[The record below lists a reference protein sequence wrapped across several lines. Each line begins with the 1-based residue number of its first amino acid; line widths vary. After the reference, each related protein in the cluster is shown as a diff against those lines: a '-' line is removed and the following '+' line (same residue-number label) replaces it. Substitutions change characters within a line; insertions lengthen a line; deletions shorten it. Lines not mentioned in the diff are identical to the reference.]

1 MLNDKIKYNPQDLLN
16 FLYEGP
22 TASHQVA
29 LMEKI
34 LIKEGYNAL
43 QESGIWTLE
52 AGRKYYLKKQNAALI
67 AFKVGTADLSENGLR
82 IIGAHTDSPSF
93 KLKSVPEMVTE
104 NTYLKFNVEMY
115 GGAIA
120 YTWFDRPLSLAGQVV
135 VKSDNPLKPE
145 VKLVKFNRPLL
156 TIPSVAIHLNNT
168 VNSEFGVNN
177 QKDMLPIIRLVDK
190 KFKKDGYL
198 QNLLAKELGILFD
211 DILSFELELY
221 AFEKGTT
228 VGENDEFIQAQ
239 GLDDKW
245 MVYSALTAMLQ
256 NVDTKNTQIGLF
268 VDNEEIGSLTARGAN
283 STFTSS
289 FLKRLAHALGYA
301 EEEMHSILENSIV
314 LSADLAHAVHPNA
327 GELHDPT
334 NRPVLG
340 GGPVVKVAASGS
352 YSTDATG
359 LAIFKTLC
367 EKAGVPYQTLYNRS
381 DKRGGTTIGPM
392 TAALLSARVIDM
404 GAPLL
409 AMHSIKELASLKD
422 HEYTTRLFEIL
433 YTL

>member
-1 MLNDKIKYNPQDLLN
+1 MKYNPQDLLE

-29 LMEKI
+29 VMEEM
-34 LIKEGYNAL
+34 LTEAGYTAL
-43 QESGIWTLE
+43 EESGIWTVE
-52 AGRKYYLKKQNAALI
+52 PGGKYYLKKQHAALI
-67 AFKVGTADLSENGLR
+67 AFKVGTADLTENGLR

-93 KLKSVPEMVTE
+93 KLKSIPEMVAE
-104 NTYLKFNVEMY
+104 DTYLKFNVEMY

-135 VKSDNPLKPE
+135 VKSDNPLKPV
-145 VKLVKFNRPLL
+145 VKLVNINRPLL
-156 TIPSVAIHLNNT
+156 TIPSVAIHLNNK
-168 VNSEFGVNN
+168 VNTEFSVNN

-190 KFKKDGYL
+190 EFKKDGYL
-198 QNLLAKELGILFD
+198 QELLASEVGVASED
-211 DILSFELELY
+211 VLSFELELY

-228 VGENDEFIQAQ
+228 VGANDEFIQAQ

-245 MVYSALTAMLQ
+245 MVYSALKAMLG
-256 NVDTKNTQIGLF
+256 NVDTKNTQVGIF

-283 STFTSS
+283 STFISS
-289 FLKRLAHALGYA
+289 FLKRMARALGYA
-301 EEEMHSILENSIV
+301 EEEMHSILENSVV

-327 GELHDPT
+327 GDLHDPT

-340 GGPVVKVAASGS
+340 GGPVVKVATSGS

-359 LAIFKTLC
+359 LAIFRTLC
-367 EKAGVPYQTLYNRS
+367 EKAGIPHQALYNRS
-381 DKRGGTTIGPM
+381 DKRGGTTIGPI

-409 AMHSIKELASLKD
+409 AMHSIKELAATRD
-422 HEYTTRLFEIL
+422 HEYTTRLFEML
-433 YTL
+433 YVL

>member
-1 MLNDKIKYNPQDLLN
+1 MKYNPQDLLE

-29 LMEKI
+29 AMEKM
-34 LIKEGYNAL
+34 LDKAGYTAL
-43 QESGIWTLE
+43 EESGVWRLE
-52 AGRKYYLKKQNAALI
+52 AGGKYYLKKQHTALI
-67 AFKVGTADLSENGLR
+67 AFKVGTADLTENGLR
-82 IIGAHTDSPSF
+82 VIGAHTDSPSF
-93 KLKSVPEMVTE
+93 KLKSTPEMIAE
-104 NTYLKFNVEMY
+104 DTYLKFNVEMY

-135 VKSDNPLKPE
+135 VKSDHPLKPE
-145 VKLVKFNRPLL
+145 VKLVNLNRPLL
-156 TIPSVAIHLNNT
+156 TIPSVAIHLNNK
-168 VNSEFGVNN
+168 VNTEFKVNN
-177 QKDMLPIIRLVDK
+177 QKDMLPIIQLIDK
-190 KFKKDGYL
+190 EFQKDGYL
-198 QNLLAKELGILFD
+198 QQLLAKELGVSSRD
-211 DILSFELELY
+211 VLSFELELY
-221 AFEKGTT
+221 AFEKGTLI
-228 VGENDEFIQAQ
+228 GANDEFIQAQ

-245 MVYSALTAMLQ
+245 MVYAALIAMLG
-256 NVDTKNTQIGLF
+256 NVDTKNTQVGIF
-268 VDNEEIGSLTARGAN
+268 VDNEEVGSLTARGAN
-283 STFTSS
+283 STFISS
-289 FLKRLAHALGYA
+289 FLKRMTHALGYN
-301 EEEMHSILENSIV
+301 EENTHSILENSIV

-327 GELHDPT
+327 GDLHDPT

-367 EKAGVPYQTLYNRS
+367 EEAKIPYQALYNRS

-409 AMHSIKELASLKD
+409 AMHSIKELAAVRD
-422 HEYTTRLFEIL
+422 HDYTTRLFDTL
-433 YTL
+433 YSL

>member
-1 MLNDKIKYNPQDLLN
+1 MNDEPQALLD

-29 LMEKI
+29 LMEKM
-34 LIKEGYNAL
+34 LTEAGYIELEEA
-43 QESGIWTLE
+43 GIWTIE
-52 AGRKYYLKKQNAALI
+52 SGGKYYLKKQHAALI
-67 AFKVGTADLSENGLR
+67 AFKVGTSDLTENGLR

-93 KLKSVPEMVTE
+93 RLKSVPEMVTE

-135 VKSDNPLKPE
+135 IKSDNPLKPE
-145 VKLVKFNRPLL
+145 VKLVNINRPLL
-156 TIPSVAIHLNNT
+156 TIPSVAIHLNPT
-168 VNSEFGVNN
+168 VNTEFKVNN
-177 QKDMLPIIRLVDK
+177 QKDMLPLISLVDK
-190 KFKKDGYL
+190 AFKKESYL
-198 QNLLAKELGILFD
+198 QQLLAKEIGVAAA

-221 AFEKGTT
+221 AYEKGTT
-228 VGENDEFIQAQ
+228 LGANDEFIQAQ

-245 MVYSALTAMLQ
+245 MVYTALMSQLK
-256 NVDTKNTQIGLF
+256 NVDTKNTQVGLF
-268 VDNEEIGSLTARGAN
+268 MDNEEIGSLTARGAN
-283 STFTSS
+283 SSFVLT
-289 FLKRLAHALGYA
+289 FLKRLAHSLGYA
-301 EEEMHSILENSIV
+301 EEEMHAILENSII

-327 GELHDPT
+327 GDLHDPT

-340 GGPVVKVAASGS
+340 GGPVVKVASSGS

-359 LAIFKTLC
+359 LAIFKGLC
-367 EKAGVPYQTLYNRS
+367 EQANIPYQALYNRS

-409 AMHSIKELASLKD
+409 GMHAIKELASVKD
-422 HEYTTRLFEIL
+422 HVYTTKLFEML

>member
-1 MLNDKIKYNPQDLLN
+1 MMNYNPQDLLD

-29 LMEKI
+29 LMARMLDEA
-34 LIKEGYNAL
+34 GYTAL
-43 QESGIWTLE
+43 NEAGVWTLKVGE
-52 AGRKYYLKKQNAALI
+52 KYYFKKQHAALI
-67 AFKVGTADLSENGLR
+67 AFKVGTANLTQNGLR
-82 IIGAHTDSPSF
+82 IVGAHTDSPSL
-93 KLKSVPEMVTE
+93 KLKSMPEMVAE
-104 NTYLKFNVEMY
+104 NTYLKFNTEMY

-135 VKSDNPLKPE
+135 IKSDNPLKPE
-145 VKLVKFNRPLL
+145 VKLVNFNRPLL
-156 TIPSVAIHLNNT
+156 TIPSIAIHLNNT
-168 VNSEFGVNN
+168 VNKEFGVNN
-177 QKDMLPIIRLVDK
+177 QKDLLPIIELVDQE
-190 KFKKDGYL
+190 FKKNGYL
-198 QNLLAKELGILFD
+198 QELLAQEVGVSAE

-221 AFEKGTT
+221 AFEKGTII
-228 VGENDEFIQAQ
+228 GAKGEFIQAQ

-245 MVYSALTAMLQ
+245 MVYAALTALLG
-256 NVDTKNTQIGLF
+256 NDEAKNTQVAIF
-268 VDNEEIGSLTARGAN
+268 VDNEEIGSLSARGAN
-283 STFTSS
+283 STFVSS
-289 FLKRLAHALGYA
+289 FLKRMVQGLGYT
-301 EEEMHSILENSIV
+301 EEALYSILENSCV

-327 GELHDPT
+327 GELHDLT

-359 LAIFKTLC
+359 LAIFKNLC
-367 EKAGVPYQTLYNRS
+367 EKANIPYQALYNRS

-409 AMHSIKELASLKD
+409 GMHSIKELAATRDHTYTISLFKM
-422 HEYTTRLFEIL
+422 L
-433 YTL
+433 YTI

>member
-1 MLNDKIKYNPQDLLN
+1 MNYNPQDLLN
-16 FLYEGP
+16 FLYDGP

-29 LMEKI
+29 IMEKM
-34 LIKEGYNAL
+34 LIEAGYTELVEA
-43 QESGIWTLE
+43 GIWTIE
-52 AGRKYYLKKQNAALI
+52 SGKKYYFKKQHAALI
-67 AFKVGTADLSENGLR
+67 AFKVGTADLTENGLR

-104 NTYLKFNVEMY
+104 ETYLKFNVEMY

-120 YTWFDRPLSLAGQVV
+120 YTWFDRPLALAGQVV
-135 VKSDNPLKPE
+135 VKSDHPLKPE
-145 VKLVKFNRPLL
+145 VKLININRPLL
-156 TIPSVAIHLNNT
+156 TIPSIAIHLNPT
-168 VNSEFGVNN
+168 ANSEFKVNN
-177 QKDMLPIIRLVDK
+177 QTDMLPMIELVDK
-190 KFKKDGYL
+190 AFKKDGYL
-198 QNLLAKELGILFD
+198 QKLLAKEIGISAE

-228 VGENDEFIQAQ
+228 VGANDAFMQAQ

-245 MVYSALTAMLQ
+245 MVYSALTALIG
-256 NVDTKNTQIGLF
+256 NADTKNTHIGIF

-283 STFTSS
+283 SMLISN
-289 FLKRLAHALGYA
+289 FLKRLSHALGYA
-301 EEEMHSILENSIV
+301 EEDIYSIMENSVV
-314 LSADLAHAVHPNA
+314 LSADLAHAIHPNA
-327 GELHDPT
+327 KGLHDPT

-359 LAIFKTLC
+359 LAIFKGLC
-367 EKAGVPYQTLYNRS
+367 EKADIPYQALYNRS

-409 AMHSIKELASLKD
+409 AMHSIKELASVKD
-422 HEYTTRLFEIL
+422 HEYATRLFETL
-433 YTL
+433 YSL

>member
-1 MLNDKIKYNPQDLLN
+1 MKYEAEGVLE
-16 FLYEGP
+16 FLHNGP
-22 TASHQVA
+22 TASHQVEV
-29 LMEKI
+29 ME
-34 LIKEGYNAL
+34 GML
-43 QESGIWTLE
+43 QEKGFTELTETGIWTVE
-52 AGRKYYLKKQNAALI
+52 PGGKYYLKKQHAALL
-67 AFKVGTADLSENGLR
+67 AFKVGIDDLTEKGLR

-104 NTYLKFNVEMY
+104 DTYLKFNVEMY

-120 YTWFDRPLSLAGQVV
+120 YTWFDRPLALAGQVAI
-135 VKSDNPLKPE
+135 KTENPLKPE
-145 VKLVKFNRPLL
+145 LKLINIHRPLL

-168 VNSEFGVNN
+168 VNTEFAVNN
-177 QKDMLPIIRLVDK
+177 QKDMLPLIALVEK
-190 KFKKDGYL
+190 GFEKDGYL
-198 QNLLAKELGILFD
+198 QKLLAEELNVAESD
-211 DILSFELELY
+211 VLSYELELY
-221 AFEKGTT
+221 AYEAGC
-228 VGENDEFIQAQ
+228 VIGQNGEFMQAQ

-245 MVYSALTAMLQ
+245 MVYAALTALLE
-256 NVDTKNTQIGLF
+256 NDDKNNTQIAMF
-268 VDNEEIGSLTARGAN
+268 VDNEEVGSLSARGAN
-283 STFTSS
+283 ASFVST

-301 EEEMHSILENSIV
+301 EEEMHSILENSV
-314 LSADLAHAVHPNA
+314 VFSADLAHAVHPNA
-327 GELHDPT
+327 GDLHDPT

-359 LAIFKTLC
+359 LAIFKGLC
-367 EKAGVPYQTLYNRS
+367 EIAGVPYQTLYNRS

-409 AMHSIKELASLKD
+409 GMHSIKELAATVD
-422 HEYTTRLFEIL
+422 HEYTVKLFETL

>member
-1 MLNDKIKYNPQDLLN
+1 MNYNPQDLLN
-16 FLYEGP
+16 FLYGGP

-29 LMEKI
+29 LMEKM
-34 LIKEGYNAL
+34 LLDAGYTAL
-43 QESGIWTLE
+43 SETGIWTLE
-52 AGRKYYLKKQNAALI
+52 AGGKYYLKKQHAALI
-67 AFKVGTADLSENGLR
+67 AFKVGSADLTENGLR

-93 KLKSVPEMVTE
+93 KLKSIPEMVTE

-145 VKLVKFNRPLL
+145 VKLININRPLL

-168 VNSEFGVNN
+168 VNKEFGVNN
-177 QKDMLPIIRLVDK
+177 QKDMLPVIQLVDK
-190 KFKKDGYL
+190 EFKKDGYL
-198 QNLLAKELGILFD
+198 QGLLAKELGVESAEV
-211 DILSFELELY
+211 LSFELELY

-228 VGENDEFIQAQ
+228 IGANDEFIQAQ

-245 MVYSALTAMLQ
+245 MVYSALMSLLG

-283 STFTSS
+283 SMFISS
-289 FLKRLAHALGYA
+289 FLKRMAHALGYA
-301 EEEMHSILENSIV
+301 EEEMHSILENSVV
-314 LSADLAHAVHPNA
+314 LSADLAHAVHPNVA
-327 GELHDPT
+327 DLHDPT

-359 LAIFKTLC
+359 LAIFRTLC
-367 EKAGVPYQTLYNRS
+367 EKSGIPYQALYNRS

-409 AMHSIKELASLKD
+409 AMHSIKELASVKD
-422 HEYTTRLFEIL
+422 HEYTTRLFETF

>member
-1 MLNDKIKYNPQDLLN
+1 MMNYDPQDLLD

-29 LMEKI
+29 LMEKM
-34 LIKEGYNAL
+34 LVEAGFTAL
-43 QESGIWTLE
+43 EESGIWTVE
-52 AGRKYYLKKQNAALI
+52 AGGKYYLKKQHAALI
-67 AFKVGTADLSENGLR
+67 AFKVGTADLTENGLR

-93 KLKSVPEMVTE
+93 KLKSVPEIVAE
-104 NTYLKFNVEMY
+104 GTYLKFNVEMY

-145 VKLVKFNRPLL
+145 VKLVNFKRPLL

-168 VNSEFGVNN
+168 VNTEFGVNN
-177 QKDMLPIIRLVDK
+177 QKDMLPIIELVDK
-190 KFKKDGYL
+190 EFKKDGYL
-198 QNLLAKELGILFD
+198 QELLAKEIGVASED
-211 DILSFELELY
+211 VLSFELELY
-221 AFEKGTT
+221 AFEKGTII
-228 VGENDEFIQAQ
+228 GANDEFIQAQ

-245 MVYSALTAMLQ
+245 MVYSALTAILG
-256 NVDTKNTQIGLF
+256 NVDAKNTQVGIF
-268 VDNEEIGSLTARGAN
+268 VDNEEIGSLSARGAN
-283 STFTSS
+283 STFVSS
-289 FLKRLAHALGYA
+289 FLKRMAHALGYA
-301 EEEMHSILENSIV
+301 EEEMHSILENSVV

-327 GELHDPT
+327 GDLHDPT

-340 GGPVVKVAASGS
+340 GGPVVKVATSGS
-352 YSTDATG
+352 YSTDATAH
-359 LAIFKTLC
+359 AIFKTLC
-367 EKAGVPYQTLYNRS
+367 EKAEIPYQALYNRS

-409 AMHSIKELASLKD
+409 AMHSIKELAATHD
-422 HEYTTRLFEIL
+422 HEYTTRLFEML